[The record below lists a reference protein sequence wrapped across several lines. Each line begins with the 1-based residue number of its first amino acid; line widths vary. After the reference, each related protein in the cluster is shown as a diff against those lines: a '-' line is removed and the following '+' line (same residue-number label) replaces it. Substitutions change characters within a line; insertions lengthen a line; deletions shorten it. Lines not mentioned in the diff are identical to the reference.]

1 MTDENGIA
9 PEEELFSLNR
19 HKSLK
24 KLGYVDIEG
33 DEYIEK

>member
-9 PEEELFSLNR
+9 PEDELFSLNR

-24 KLGYVDIEG
+24 KLGFNIFLLY
-33 DEYIEK
+33 